1 MTRPRRDARY
11 ELPTPHRCGGAARR
25 AARQGAKWAPSQ
37 SCVPPFACA
46 RAGKM
51 LTRVARLAT
60 RGRHWVTHGRGGA
73 STSSAGAPRCVWA
86 GLASCSWVGGLRAE
100 QPHRA
105 RAGRSGAT
113 EEAELALKRAQREVL
128 LAEAAA
134 KRADAEATQLRAK
147 TDTEA
152 TQKRADADVKRA
164 DAEVARASAESR
176 RRASL
181 EWGGVLLRLAG
192 ATYLCAD
199 WVQHEHEPFIQAS
212 VLRYLRGC
220 RGAVRGTKVPALT
233 LPVPDRPA
241 PSSPPLMLV
250 RAAARTVRPAGP
262 PL

>member
-1 MTRPRRDARY
+1 M
-11 ELPTPHRCGGAARR
+11 
-25 AARQGAKWAPSQ
+25 
-37 SCVPPFACA
+37 
-46 RAGKM
+46 
-51 LTRVARLAT
+51 
-60 RGRHWVTHGRGGA
+60 
-73 STSSAGAPRCVWA
+73 
-86 GLASCSWVGGLRAE
+86 RAE

-147 TDTEA
+147 TDTEATQKRADADVKRAGADAEA

-233 LPVPDRPA
+233 LPVPDPPA

>member
-1 MTRPRRDARY
+1 M
-11 ELPTPHRCGGAARR
+11 
-25 AARQGAKWAPSQ
+25 
-37 SCVPPFACA
+37 
-46 RAGKM
+46 
-51 LTRVARLAT
+51 
-60 RGRHWVTHGRGGA
+60 
-73 STSSAGAPRCVWA
+73 
-86 GLASCSWVGGLRAE
+86 RAE

-147 TDTEA
+147 TDTEATQLRAKTDTEATQKRADADVKRAGADAEA

-212 VLRYLRGC
+212 VLRHLRGC

-233 LPVPDRPA
+233 LPVPDPPA

>member
-1 MTRPRRDARY
+1 
-11 ELPTPHRCGGAARR
+11 
-25 AARQGAKWAPSQ
+25 
-37 SCVPPFACA
+37 
-46 RAGKM
+46 M

-164 DAEVARASAESR
+164 GADAEATQKRADADVTRADAEVARASAESR

-233 LPVPDRPA
+233 LPVPDPPA

-250 RAAARTVRPAGP
+250 RAAARTVPPAGP